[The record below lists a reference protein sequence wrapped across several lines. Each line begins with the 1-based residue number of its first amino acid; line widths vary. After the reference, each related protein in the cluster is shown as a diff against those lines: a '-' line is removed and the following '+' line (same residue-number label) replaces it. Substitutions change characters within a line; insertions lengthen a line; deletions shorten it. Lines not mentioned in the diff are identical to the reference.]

1 MESIKKYLKEL
12 RDMDAEVRTIA
23 DNYEEDYEGSLDRLE
38 MIQERAE
45 RIAYKVWDFE
55 EDVFDPNGPLS
66 PTFLEDSH
74 ESLEGKNLYRRITK
88 NIKKIKAE
96 INGYDEHGIMEM
108 MYPNEDIDSEDF
120 EDGFDLE
127 DFYEE
132 D

>member
-1 MESIKKYLKEL
+1 MEPIKKYLKEL

-23 DNYEEDYEGSLDRLE
+23 DNYEEDYGGSLDQLE

-45 RIAYKVWDFE
+45 RIAEKVWDFE
-55 EDVFDPNGPLS
+55 EDVFDPNGPLP

-88 NIKKIKAE
+88 NIEKIKAE
-96 INGYDEHGIMEM
+96 IHGYDERGIMEM

-120 EDGFDLE
+120 ENGFDLE

>member
-12 RDMDAEVRTIA
+12 QDLDSEVRTIA
-23 DNYEEDYEGSLDRLE
+23 HNYEENYGSSLDQLE
-38 MIQERAE
+38 MIEERVE
-45 RIAYKVWDFE
+45 RIAEKVWDFE
-55 EDVFDPNGPLS
+55 EDLYDPNGPLS
-66 PTFLEDSH
+66 PTFLEYSH
-74 ESLEGKNLYRRITK
+74 ESLEGKKLYRRITK
-88 NIKKIKAE
+88 NIKKVKAE
-96 INGYDEHGIMEM
+96 INGFDERGIMEM